1 MGSSSSRLPK
11 HKLVVCAEAFGL
23 LLEKPVRPLNMFRQS
38 YGKNSRNKIKGWE
51 KIE

>member
-1 MGSSSSRLPK
+1 MFY
-11 HKLVVCAEAFGL
+11 AEAFSL
-23 LLEKPVRPLNMFRQS
+23 LLDKTMRPLNMFRLN